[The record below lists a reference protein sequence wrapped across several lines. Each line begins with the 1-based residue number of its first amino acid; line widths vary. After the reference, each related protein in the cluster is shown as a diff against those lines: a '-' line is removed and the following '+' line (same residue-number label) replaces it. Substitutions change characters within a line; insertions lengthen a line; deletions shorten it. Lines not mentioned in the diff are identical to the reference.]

1 MLYVKLHI
9 NINAI
14 ENSESILDISTLSV
28 SVNIYHAKK
37 CMSILGIFRKIF
49 VRKLGIS
56 VLILIA
62 IQISRYRGII
72 KEEYLVY
79 ENGNCRLNVS
89 NTLSFV
95 QLT

>member
-1 MLYVKLHI
+1 MLYAKLRK

-14 ENSESILDISTLSV
+14 ENSKSILDISTLSV

-49 VRKLGIS
+49 MRKLGIS

-79 ENGNCRLNVS
+79 ENGNYRRNVS